1 MKTIFGYGSG
11 QMNADINISKAQ
23 IAKFCHANHVT
34 RLALLGD
41 AVPDYYPGET
51 RVKMLVEY
59 VPGSTPGGFAF
70 VRMQRQLGEII
81 GQSVDLHALND
92 RMRSGFWP
100 QAIAEAQN
108 IYAA

>member
-1 MKTIFGYGSG
+1 MAAILNYESG
-11 QMNADINISKAQ
+11 KMDTEISIPKAQ
-23 IAKFCHANHVT
+23 IAKCCRSNHIA

-59 VPGSTPGGFAF
+59 APGCIPGGFAF

-81 GQSVDLHALND
+81 GHRVDLHSLND
-92 RMRSGFWP
+92 RMRSDFWP
-100 QAIAEAQN
+100 QVIAEAEN

>member
-1 MKTIFGYGSG
+1 
-11 QMNADINISKAQ
+11 MNTESSIPKAQ
-23 IAKFCHANHVT
+23 ITKFCRSNHIT

-51 RVKMLVEY
+51 RIKLLVEY
-59 VPGSTPGGFAF
+59 APGRTPGGFAF
-70 VRMQRQLGEII
+70 VGMQRELGKIL
-81 GQSVDLHALND
+81 GHSVDLHALND
-92 RMRSGFWP
+92 RMRSEFWP